1 MERADY
7 QKPEIMP
14 YVAEGLLADMPSYR
28 DMVVNAFVFVH
39 QSLRRANERLQKRG
53 GRTMAITP
61 RHYLDFIGH
70 YVKLIGEKRSD
81 LEEQQLHLNV
91 GLQKI
96 KETVQQVEVM
106 QKSLTKKSKEL
117 EEMNEAANAKLKQMV
132 KDQQEAEQKK
142 TTSQSLQVELE
153 KQKEYIKEKRA
164 QVMEELSQVEP
175 AVQDA
180 KQGEFTPLLFTPFC
194 RSTVI
199 VFFSLHF

>member
-1 MERADY
+1 
-7 QKPEIMP
+7 MP
-14 YVAEGLLADMPSYR
+14 YVAEGLLPNVPTYR

-39 QSLRRANERLQKRG
+39 QSLHRANERLQNRG

-61 RHYLDFIGH
+61 RHFLDFISH

-81 LEEQQLHLNV
+81 LEEQQLHLHI

-142 TTSQSLQVELE
+142 TTSQNLQVELE
-153 KQKEYIKEKRA
+153 KQREYIKEKRTL
-164 QVMEELSQVEP
+164 VMDELSQVEP
-175 AVQDA
+175 AVNDA
-180 KQGEFTPLLFTPFC
+180 KQGSSLIEF
-194 RSTVI
+194 R
-199 VFFSLHF
+199 

>member
-1 MERADY
+1 
-7 QKPEIMP
+7 MP
-14 YVAEGLLADMPSYR
+14 AYR

-39 QSLRRANERLQKRG
+39 QSLQRANERLQKRG

-61 RHYLDFIGH
+61 RHFLDFISH

-96 KETVQQVEVM
+96 RETVQQVEVM

-142 TTSQSLQVELE
+142 TTSQSLQVELQ
-153 KQKEYIKEKRA
+153 KQREYIKEKRA
-164 QVMEELSQVEP
+164 LVMEELSQVEP
-175 AVQDA
+175 AVNDA
-180 KQGEFTPLLFTPFC
+180 KQGNLCALNITNLDYELAK
-194 RSTVI
+194 
-199 VFFSLHF
+199 